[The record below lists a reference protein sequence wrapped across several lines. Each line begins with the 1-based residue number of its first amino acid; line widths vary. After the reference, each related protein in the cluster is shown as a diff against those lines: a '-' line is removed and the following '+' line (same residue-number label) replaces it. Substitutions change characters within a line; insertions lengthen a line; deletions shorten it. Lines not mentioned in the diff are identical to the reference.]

1 MLLSNRANVNP
12 LSPNLHIQI
21 LHTDIHTD
29 IQRQPLRESKRRPR
43 LTGTKIEKRGYCIQQ
58 LQNRVN
64 HVPCLLCFVLQVVL
78 SCIRQE
84 SANKRYRSTMK
95 DLLLPNSVSQSDEK
109 PHTAGLD
116 DTAIP
121 HIKIEITEIP

>member
-1 MLLSNRANVNP
+1 MKSRANVNP
-12 LSPNLHIQI
+12 LSPKLHIQI

-29 IQRQPLRESKRRPR
+29 IQPQPFRENKRRPR

-58 LQNRVN
+58 SQNRVN
-64 HVPCLLCFVLQVVL
+64 HIPCLLCFVLHVVL

>member
-1 MLLSNRANVNP
+1 MA
-12 LSPNLHIQI
+12 
-21 LHTDIHTD
+21 
-29 IQRQPLRESKRRPR
+29 
-43 LTGTKIEKRGYCIQQ
+43 GTKFEKRGYCIQQ
-58 LQNRVN
+58 SQNRVN
-64 HVPCLLCFVLQVVL
+64 HIPCLLCFVLHVVL

-84 SANKRYRSTMK
+84 GANKRYRSTME

-121 HIKIEITEIP
+121 HIKIKITDIPFEKKLHTVNPRVPLWYFLALL